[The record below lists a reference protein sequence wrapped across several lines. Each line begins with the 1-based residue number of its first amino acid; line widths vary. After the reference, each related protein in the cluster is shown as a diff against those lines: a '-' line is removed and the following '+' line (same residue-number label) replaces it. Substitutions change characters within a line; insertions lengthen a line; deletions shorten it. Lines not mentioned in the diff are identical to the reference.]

1 MYVLCSDNVGALV
14 SASLTTIVQDW
25 LVARWRAMWRG
36 GVCGFVPSLPLSPV
50 SRTQCMQHRPSLWSA
65 FLPLTLAHSLQ
76 KERETPMT
84 NAPMIRT
91 YTYTSTSNLASVA
104 LSHSPQ
110 LLAFASIP
118 RCCYPRLADRP
129 SYKHLHQSTGSL
141 FDQHIWNQRR
151 VRRHAT
157 PHHKPTFRA
166 LVRNNTL
173 YRIRMGPLPAT

>member
-1 MYVLCSDNVGALV
+1 
-14 SASLTTIVQDW
+14 
-25 LVARWRAMWRG
+25 
-36 GVCGFVPSLPLSPV
+36 
-50 SRTQCMQHRPSLWSA
+50 
-65 FLPLTLAHSLQ
+65 
-76 KERETPMT
+76 MT
-84 NAPMIRT
+84 NTPMIRP
-91 YTYTSTSNLASVA
+91 YTYTLTSTLASVA

-118 RCCYPRLADRP
+118 RCCHPRLADRP

-141 FDQHIWNQRR
+141 FGQYLWNQRR